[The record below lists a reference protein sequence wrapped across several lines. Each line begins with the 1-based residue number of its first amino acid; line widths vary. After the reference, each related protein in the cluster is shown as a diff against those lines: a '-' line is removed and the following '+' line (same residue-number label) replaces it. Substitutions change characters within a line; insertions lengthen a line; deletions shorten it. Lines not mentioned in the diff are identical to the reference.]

1 MIASRRV
8 LAGLLAVLG
17 LAANQ
22 PASAQAP
29 VPSVSLVTYGPG
41 QVYWERFGHN
51 ALVFRDPLSGRGTSY
66 NYGMFDFEEAD
77 FMLNFALGRMQYQIA
92 AEDADEEIAWYRS
105 EGRSIL
111 EQELNLDASQVLA
124 LKAYL
129 ETNLLPENRRYPYDY
144 FTSNCSTRIR
154 DALDKVLGGALR
166 KQLTSPSRGLT
177 YRLLADA
184 LMSPDAALMLGIDLG
199 LGPYS
204 DQRLS
209 FWQDSFVPMQLMQ
222 HLSDV
227 RIDDASGA
235 SVALVRDERVLAQSR
250 WPDPPFLPP
259 DLRWPFFA
267 IGIVFGGL
275 ALFLRQ
281 RSARA
286 WARRSLAT
294 LGAGFSLFTGLA
306 GLVMLG
312 LWLFTAHQSAW
323 ANENLLIMNPLALL
337 LVPVWCGSAR
347 SHWSAGRF
355 SRGLLVAIAL
365 LAGFALFSKILTSFE
380 QANLAWILLT
390 LPIHLALA
398 HCASSRQAR

>member
-1 MIASRRV
+1 MIASRMV
-8 LAGLLAVLG
+8 LAGMLAFFG
-17 LAANQ
+17 LAASL
-22 PASAQAP
+22 PAVSQSS

-105 EGRSIL
+105 EGRSIH

-129 ETNLLPENRRYPYDY
+129 DNNLLPENRRYPYDY

-154 DALDKVLGGALR
+154 DALDEVLGGALR
-166 KQLTSPSRGLT
+166 QQLTSPSRGFT

-209 FWQDSFVPMQLMQ
+209 FWQDSFVPNQLMQ
-222 HLSDV
+222 HLRDI
-227 RIDDASGA
+227 RIQGPGGEA
-235 SVALVRDERVLAQSR
+235 VALVRNERVLAQSR

-267 IGIVFGGL
+267 IGIVVGGMAL
-275 ALFLRQ
+275 ALRQ
-281 RSARA
+281 RSAHA
-286 WARRSLAT
+286 WARRGLAT
-294 LGAGFSLFTGLA
+294 LGAGFSLFAGLA
-306 GLVMLG
+306 GLVMLA
-312 LWLFTAHQSAW
+312 LWFFTAHQSAW

-337 LVPVWCGSAR
+337 LVPAWCGSVR
-347 SHWSAGRF
+347 THWSAGRF
-355 SRGLLVAIAL
+355 TRVLLMVLAV